1 MGCLP
6 NVYPDYQSSASQS
19 VRAKFAKA
27 WGTTVANNKG
37 LTSLGMSNQ
46 ARQGKFHGQI
56 IFGEDPVVTDPDQ
69 SKVADGIRALDTL
82 VVVELSMTE
91 TAKLADVVLPA
102 ASFAEKEGTFTNC
115 ERRVQLIRKAIDP
128 PGEAKADWQILAEL
142 AKKMGMEDIL
152 VWKNTQAIFNEMAAL
167 TNAFSGMTYDL
178 LATYAGLQW
187 PCNPEHPLGSP
198 CLHSKDFPIGKAQL
212 IGVDYTPPA
221 ETPDHDYPFWLTT
234 NRLHYHYGCGS
245 MTRQSPLLERET
257 PNGLLFINPD
267 DAHELGM
274 TDRHAVSVNSR
285 RGYIETR
292 IVYSQQ
298 LPRGLLSMPYHF
310 KETPSNQLTNDAMEA
325 LTEMPELKACAVR
338 INALPA
344 GHNPRTLNQILETN
358 YHVPTISSRH
368 RSVI

>member
-1 MGCLP
+1 
-6 NVYPDYQSSASQS
+6 
-19 VRAKFAKA
+19 
-27 WGTTVANNKG
+27 
-37 LTSLGMSNQ
+37 
-46 ARQGKFHGQI
+46 
-56 IFGEDPVVTDPDQ
+56 
-69 SKVADGIRALDTL
+69 
-82 VVVELSMTE
+82 VVELSMTE